1 MEFRKYIC
9 IETKQELIPIIL
21 HNEFDRKETMI
32 DNAKVISQ
40 LSLQNFKKKIRNFQQ
55 LPDKS
60 NRWNIFKLEL
70 IY

>member
-21 HNEFDRKETMI
+21 NNEFNQKETMI
-32 DNAKVISQ
+32 DYVEVLSQ
-40 LSLQNFKKKIRNFQQ
+40 LSHQNFKKKLKNFQG

-60 NRWNIFKLEL
+60 NRLNIIKIE
-70 IY
+70 